1 MRTGSRSTA
10 RGPERPWRVRPARSD
25 DLPAIS
31 AIYNHYVEHSTCTFA
46 LEPMTESA
54 SVEWFDRRDPN
65 SHPVTV
71 ALRSGGVVG
80 WGALS
85 PWKPRGGYDRT
96 VEASVYVHPDL
107 HRRGIG
113 STLLSDL
120 IDRAR
125 SLGHR
130 TIVGGT
136 CTEHPG
142 SLELQRRL
150 GFEEVGRMRDVG
162 YKFGRWLDVVHT
174 QLML

>member
-1 MRTGSRSTA
+1 MTGAPGWTEGGS
-10 RGPERPWRVRPARSD
+10 GRPWRVRGARSD
-25 DLPAIS
+25 DLPAIVS
-31 AIYNHYVEHSTCTFA
+31 IYNHYVEHSTCTFA
-46 LEPMTESA
+46 LEPMTEAA
-54 SVEWFDRRDPN
+54 SVEWFQGRDPAR
-65 SHPVTV
+65 HPVTV
-71 ALRSGGVVG
+71 ALRSGGIVG

-85 PWKPRGGYDRT
+85 RWKDRAGYART

-130 TIVGGT
+130 TIVGGA
-136 CTEHPG
+136 CAEHRG
-142 SLELQRRL
+142 SLELQRKL